1 MSDREF
7 GCKTSIPRLLTFAQ
21 ADMFGFTLANDDL
34 SLPKGI
40 TESRVNTYLKHI
52 AMVTCA

>member
-7 GCKTSIPRLLTFAQ
+7 GCKTSISRLPTFAQ

-40 TESRVNTYLKHI
+40 TESCAKTYLKHVSI
-52 AMVTCA
+52 VSCA